1 VAITPASGTAGPA
14 GALLIG
20 GIAGFLCFIAATKLK
35 YLLRYDDS
43 LDVFGV
49 HAVGGIVGAIL
60 TGVCASSTLGGAG
73 LAEGMTIGGQ
83 VIIQL
88 KGVIVTV
95 AYSSIMS
102 LIILGLIHLII
113 GLRVD
118 DEQESEGLDLALH
131 DEVGYNL

>member
-1 VAITPASGTAGPA
+1 V

-20 GIAGFLCFIAATKLK
+20 GTAGFFCFIAATKLK
-35 YLLRYDDS
+35 RLLRYDDS

-73 LAEGMTIGGQ
+73 LAEGMTIGSQ

-88 KGVIVTV
+88 KGVVVTI

-118 DEQESEGLDLALH
+118 EEQESEGLDLALH

>member
-1 VAITPASGTAGPA
+1 MGS
-14 GALLIG
+14 
-20 GIAGFLCFIAATKLK
+20 
-35 YLLRYDDS
+35 
-43 LDVFGV
+43 
-49 HAVGGIVGAIL
+49 
-60 TGVCASSTLGGAG
+60 
-73 LAEGMTIGGQ
+73 Q

-88 KGVIVTV
+88 KGVIVTI